1 MNNAEQTLVALE
13 KKQYSL
19 KEKIFFFTSLA
30 ALLAAFASVIYYIL
44 GPSQGYFHSDCTD
57 SLYWANAS
65 LESGMLIA
73 DNYRYAAILP
83 FSANLWMMPL
93 IKIFGFGMTA
103 QLISM
108 VIFTAIYL
116 ASEMWLF
123 RSLRFSWTM
132 TFTSSAIMLMLLSS
146 SVKLREIMWDHV
158 IYYSLAIVFFNCLI
172 ALTVSLFRSWERYRA
187 EKGKRTLR
195 HLIIYASLLCLASML
210 IATDGLP
217 VIAMTSLPIFLAIAT
232 EVFLESRER
241 FICINN
247 TAKLGSALCIALFS
261 AIGFA
266 LLQLLK
272 GDVIADYT
280 NIYTQFSPTENWVD
294 HALLFPTHLLTL
306 IGYNTENSD
315 MASLTGII
323 NMLTVGILA
332 LLLITPI
339 IALCFYKKLKRTETK
354 LTLLSHAFLFAI
366 LLFLFICGNISNAN
380 WRLVPLVGTS
390 GIATL
395 SVINE
400 LLVAHKDK
408 KAENAK
414 SGSLPLRTATLV
426 LAILSVFSATTFF
439 KIVKMP
445 ADYGRDNTVHR
456 LSAFLEEN
464 GLEYGYA
471 TFWNSQAI
479 TVISDSRVKCREIL
493 VSSTDGAKTDYY
505 QSSHDWYEPQEGVE
519 QYFVLLSS
527 SEYKKVIRS
536 ASWADWELNQLSS
549 VLSAPDG
556 YLVFVFNGYLEGIK

>member
-1 MNNAEQTLVALE
+1 MNNTAQAIGALE
-13 KKQYSL
+13 KKQYYL

-146 SVKLREIMWDHV
+146 SVKLREIMWEHV

-195 HLIIYASLLCLASML
+195 NLIIYAALLCLASML

-280 NIYTQFSPTENWVD
+280 NIYTQFSPAENWVD
-294 HALLFPTHLLTL
+294 HALLLPTHLLTL

-315 MASLTGII
+315 MASLSGII

-332 LLLITPI
+332 LLIITPI
-339 IALCFYKKLKRTETK
+339 IALCFYKKIKRTETK

-414 SGSLPLRTATLV
+414 SGSLPLRTAALV

-493 VSSTDGAKTDYY
+493 VSSANGAKTDYY
-505 QSSHDWYEPQEGVE
+505 QSSHAWYEPQEGIE

-527 SEYKKVIRS
+527 NEYKKVTKS
-536 ASWADWELNQLSS
+536 ASWALWEANQLSS